1 MKIVDLRLN
10 LKVFIANLLL
20 QEAKMVK
27 CYLAG

>member
-20 QEAKMVK
+20 QEAKMAK
-27 CYLAG
+27 WHLAG